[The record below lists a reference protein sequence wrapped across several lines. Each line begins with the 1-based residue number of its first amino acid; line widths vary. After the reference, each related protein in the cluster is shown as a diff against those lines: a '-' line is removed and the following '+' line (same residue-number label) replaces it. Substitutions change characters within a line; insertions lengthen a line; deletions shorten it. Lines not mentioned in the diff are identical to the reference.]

1 MASELFPLGIATG
14 AAFCNRQNERKRLI
28 QNIKNGRHTWIMA
41 RRRYGKS
48 SLVAQALL
56 DLKGVRSAVR
66 SATLDLLLTYDVESL
81 DQVVRDSVGALAGRL
96 LPRAQRPMRYLRS
109 VFGSLRPEIVLG
121 EDDIKIRLLTG
132 DLAPGS
138 LVDALGGLNRIAS
151 RHKRRAVLVFD
162 EFQQLGLIKGHAPL
176 EAAIRHAAQEA
187 THVSYVFL
195 GSQQHLLS
203 ELFENP
209 GRPLYQLCERLK
221 LHRISEEYYARFLV
235 AGSTRRWNQ
244 RISERAS
251 PPFSPIRSAILT
263 TSTSSVE
270 SYGNGVG
277 HLPLKPLIRNGVSTF
292 RTNGIEPS
300 LRSSD

>member
-1 MASELFPLGIATG
+1 MGIATG

-221 LHRISEEYYARFLV
+221 LQQNLRRVLRPVSRGRLHETVESEDL
-235 AGSTRRWNQ
+235 
-244 RISERAS
+244 RAS
-251 PPFSPIRSAILT
+251 NRRRFRQYAPPSSLPQRPLWKAMATASATFL
-263 TSTSSVE
+263 SS
-270 SYGNGVG
+270 
-277 HLPLKPLIRNGVSTF
+277 R
-292 RTNGIEPS
+292 
-300 LRSSD
+300 